1 MKQQQFHHYTV
12 TQAMQKWILFA
23 LLAFIFSGC
32 GPGKN
37 VPDVSDIKVN
47 LEVQRFEQDFFSIDT
62 SNIPASLPALHQKYP
77 VFLSDFVQNIL
88 GLSITEDGAAA
99 DSAMRMFIRDYR
111 VVKDTAD
118 KVFKD
123 FTSIQEDVK
132 QGIRFAKH
140 YFPQYKAPE
149 KLITFIGPLDAI
161 FQTPTGKTGD
171 VITQDALA
179 TGLQLHLGKNASLYQ
194 GQTAQSI
201 FPKYVSRKFEPSYI
215 AVNCIKNVVDDIY
228 PVNPNDKSLLDIAID
243 KGKRLYL
250 LDRFMPHAPDSIK
263 TGYSQAQLKG
273 CYENEGF
280 IWSFLVQN
288 DLIYNTDPLRI
299 QSYVEE
305 GPYTQELGEQSP
317 GNISLFIGWQ
327 IVKKY
332 MEEFPDTSLETLLS
346 LNARQIL
353 QDSKYKPR

>member
-1 MKQQQFHHYTV
+1 
-12 TQAMQKWILFA
+12 MQKWILFA
-23 LLAFIFSGC
+23 LSAFIFWSC
-32 GPGKN
+32 GQDKKI
-37 VPDVSDIKVN
+37 PDVSGIKVN
-47 LEVQRFEQDFFSIDT
+47 LELQRFEQDFFSVDT
-62 SNIPASLPALHQKYP
+62 NNISASLPALHQKYP
-77 VFLSDFVQNIL
+77 VFLADFVQNIL
-88 GLSITEDGAAA
+88 GLSITENGAAA
-99 DSAMRMFIRDYR
+99 DAAMKMFIRDYR

-118 KVFKD
+118 KVFND
-123 FTSIQEDVK
+123 FSSIQEDIE

-140 YFPQYKAPE
+140 YFPQYKAPG

-194 GQTAQSI
+194 GQTAQAI

-215 AVNCIKNVVDDIY
+215 AVNCIKNIVDDIF
-228 PVNPNDKSLLDIAID
+228 PVNPNDKTLLDIAVD

-280 IWSFLVQN
+280 IWSFFIQN
-288 DLIYNTDPLRI
+288 ELIYNSDPLRI

-317 GNISLFIGWQ
+317 GNISLFVGWQ

-332 MEEFPDTSLETLLS
+332 MEQFPDTSLDELLS

-353 QDSKYKPR
+353 QDSKYKPK